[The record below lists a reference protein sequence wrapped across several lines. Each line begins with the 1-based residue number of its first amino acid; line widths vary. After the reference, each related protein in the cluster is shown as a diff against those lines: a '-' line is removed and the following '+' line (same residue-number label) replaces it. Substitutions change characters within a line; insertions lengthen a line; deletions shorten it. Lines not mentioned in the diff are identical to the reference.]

1 MPFHL
6 FLLHFNL
13 YHHVIF
19 FLFRG
24 VWYTFFVYFCSRK
37 LKTMQQMKT
46 ISLKLV
52 CLLCLCSILLLRADN
67 GLLIPADQLPSSLIN
82 CITQDRYGLI
92 WVGTDYGLSRYDGYH
107 FTNYFHDAKDSTSL
121 NSNTITA
128 FLVDRDGNL
137 WIGSA
142 LGLMRYDYECNKFIR
157 FRFPGIKA
165 APRVYSLIENNRG
178 DILVGTAGYGLF
190 KVPHGLNTIRQVK
203 GFVQHNYDDFFTYIY
218 SDSRGYH
225 WKGNHLEI
233 IVRYIY
239 KGGRYYAK
247 TFRSPC
253 GPPIAFLPDGG
264 NGLLIVCMKGIARYD
279 YGTGR
284 LSEIDYD
291 YGSFPTELTINTAIR
306 SYRGDLYL
314 GTTEHGVLVIRRG
327 SRKVTQ
333 YDGTSSPVFDIKTAD
348 ISSLYEDKDHNIWV
362 GCYSKGLYLINNVR
376 YAFHN
381 WSLAWQG
388 YPTGNS
394 VSSMARGA
402 GNDVWCTV
410 QNSGVYHFDPD
421 GKIIGHPAAPSG
433 ARQLLRARDGQ
444 YWLGT
449 NSAVYRYNPVTGTA
463 SPCVHFDS
471 FGVYSMVEGSDGK
484 LYISAYS
491 KGLYVYDPHTGT
503 TTNYNMRMRSPQG
516 FLCNDW
522 VRCLKFDHRG
532 LLWIATSNGV
542 SCFDPRTKSFK
553 PLGWDVILQ
562 GVVTDALEEDAQG
575 NIVIGTDNGLYLYNY
590 STRKTMRFPHGGQ
603 LIGKQVSAIVKDLD
617 GNLWISTTMGLW
629 QYDRSKNTLVGYLR
643 GYGLSAHE
651 YMLGSQL
658 HTADG
663 RIAFGTSDGITI
675 FYPQEVNASVVRVG
689 QPHLTAFIVDGRQE
703 DFRKTDFSVPYS
715 ENSFTLEFSQL
726 DYKYAKETA
735 YRYRVNGGRWQTNEE
750 GNNSILFSHMEPGDY
765 RIEVMADYNGVASAK
780 PVMIHVVVNNPWYSS
795 WWAWL
800 IYIAILVAIVWSLY
814 RAAERKRKVDDD
826 EQKMRFLIDATHDI
840 RSPLTLILGPLKK
853 LQQRITNEEDRNEL
867 DAIDHN
873 AQRLL
878 VLVNQILD
886 ERKIDKGQMRLHC
899 EETDLID
906 FAAQSMRLYQYG
918 ARERS
923 IALTLTDGDDKPVDI
938 HHKPVKVWIDRV
950 NFDKVI
956 ANLLSN
962 ALKYTFDGGAI
973 TLSVAEDNDSV
984 KLRVTDTGPGFK
996 EEKPDRLFERF
1007 YQSRATNILHIQG
1020 TGIGLNLCRNIVQ
1033 MHGGSITAFNRT
1045 DGQHGACFEV
1055 TLRKGNSHLQSDQI
1069 VAAKEEKE
1077 THTEGARG
1085 SRRILVADDD
1095 FEIPAYIARELGQ
1108 TYRVDSAQN
1117 GKVAL
1122 EKVLSGN
1129 YSLVISDIMMPEM
1142 DGIAL
1147 LKAIKQN
1154 PRTSDIPVVLLT
1166 SQSEVGNRLE
1176 GLKKG
1181 ADAFIAKP
1189 FDIDELRI
1197 VVNNL
1202 LENVRRLRGK
1212 FSGALEQKDKME
1224 DVRVRGN
1231 DDALMERVMRCINE
1245 HITEQDF
1252 NVEHLAEEVGISRA
1266 QLHRKMKEITGVT
1279 TSDFI
1284 RNLRLEQAAR
1294 LLQEG
1299 NVNVTQV
1306 AYAVGF
1312 NNQTHFSNVFK
1323 KHYGVSPTAYAQQHK
1338 TPPSG
1343 FSD

>member
-1 MPFHL
+1 
-6 FLLHFNL
+6 
-13 YHHVIF
+13 
-19 FLFRG
+19 
-24 VWYTFFVYFCSRK
+24 
-37 LKTMQQMKT
+37 MKT
-46 ISLKLV
+46 ISLRLV
-52 CLLCLCSILLLRADN
+52 CLFCLCSILLLRADN
-67 GLLIPADQLPSSLIN
+67 GVLIPADQLPSSMIN

-107 FTNYFHDAKDSTSL
+107 FTNYFHDSKDTTSI

-128 FLVDRDGNL
+128 FLVDRQGQL

-142 LGLMRYDYECNKFIR
+142 LGLMRYDYSCNKFIR
-157 FRFPGIKA
+157 FRFPGVRST
-165 APRVYSLIENNRG
+165 PRVYSLIENRFG
-178 DILVGTAGYGLF
+178 DILIGTAGYGLF
-190 KVPHGLNTIRQVK
+190 KISCGQNTIRQVK
-203 GFVQHNYDDFFTYIY
+203 GFVQRNYDDFFTYIY
-218 SDSRGYH
+218 SDNKGYH
-225 WKGNHLEI
+225 WKGNHLEVL
-233 IVRYIY
+233 VRYIY
-239 KGGRYYAK
+239 KGGKYYGK

-253 GPPIAFLPDGG
+253 GPPIAFLPDGS

-284 LSEIDYD
+284 LSDAGYD
-291 YGSFPTELTINTAIR
+291 FRAFPTELTINTAIR
-306 SYRGDLYL
+306 SYKGDIFL
-314 GTTEHGVLVIRRG
+314 GTTEHGILVIRRG
-327 SRKVTQ
+327 SRTVIQ
-333 YDGTSSPVFDIKTAD
+333 YEGSTSPLFDLKAAD
-348 ISSLYEDKDHNIWV
+348 IGCLYEDKDHNIWA
-362 GCYSKGLYLINNVR
+362 GCYSKGLYLINNAQ

-381 WSLAWQG
+381 WSLSWQG

-394 VSSMARGA
+394 VSSMARGT
-402 GNDVWCTV
+402 GSDVWCTV
-410 QNSGVYHFDPD
+410 QNNGVYHFDSD
-421 GKIIGHPAAPSG
+421 GKIIGHPSAPSG
-433 ARQLLRARDGQ
+433 ARLILRAHDGQ

-449 NSAVYRYNPVTGTA
+449 NSAVYRYNPATGTA

-491 KGLYVYDPHTGT
+491 KGIYVYDPHTGA
-503 TTNYNMRMRSPQG
+503 TTNYNMRMRSSRG
-516 FLCNDW
+516 YLCNDW
-522 VRCLKFDHRG
+522 VRCLRFDHRG

-542 SCFDPRTKSFK
+542 SCFDPKQKRFRA
-553 PLGWDVILQ
+553 LGWDNILQ
-562 GVVTDALEEDAQG
+562 GVVTDALEEDGKG

-590 STRKTMRFPHGGQ
+590 NTHKTIRFPHSSQ
-603 LIGKQVSAIVKDLD
+603 LVGKQVNAIVKDAD

-629 QYDRSKNTLVGYLR
+629 QYDRSKNAFVGYLR
-643 GYGLSAHE
+643 GNGLTAHE
-651 YMLGSQL
+651 YMLGSRL
-658 HTADG
+658 RTTDG

-675 FYPQEVNASVVRVG
+675 FYPQEVNASVVKVE

-726 DYKYAKETA
+726 NFKRIRETT
-735 YRYRVNGGRWQTNEE
+735 YLYRVNGGKWQTNEE
-750 GNNSILFSHMEPGDY
+750 GDNSIFFSQMEPGDY
-765 RIEVMADYNGVASAK
+765 RIEVIASCNGVQSK
-780 PVMIHVVVNNPWYSS
+780 LPVMVHVVVNNPWYSS

-800 IYIAILVAIVWSLY
+800 IYIAIMTAAVWYFY

-853 LQQRITNEEDRNEL
+853 LQQRLTSEDDRKEL

-899 EETDLID
+899 EETDLVD

-918 ARERS
+918 ALERS
-923 IALTLTDGDDKPVDI
+923 ISLTLTDGTGKPVDI
-938 HHKPVKVWIDRV
+938 HHKPIKVWIDRV

-962 ALKYTFDGGAI
+962 ALKYTFDGGVI
-973 TLSVAEDNDSV
+973 TVSVTEDADSV
-984 KLRVTDTGPGFK
+984 RLRVTDTGPGFK
-996 EEKPDRLFERF
+996 EEKTDKLFERF
-1007 YQSRATNILHIQG
+1007 YQSRATNILRVQG

-1033 MHGGSITAFNRT
+1033 MHGGSIAAFNRT

-1055 TLRKGNSHLQSDQI
+1055 TLRRGNSHLLPEQI
-1069 VAAKEEKE
+1069 VAEKEEME
-1077 THTEGARG
+1077 TPVENSHGNC
-1085 SRRILVADDD
+1085 RILVADDD

-1108 TYRVDSAQN
+1108 NYRVDSAQN

-1142 DGIAL
+1142 DGISL
-1147 LKAIKQN
+1147 LKAIKAN

-1202 LENVRRLRGK
+1202 LVNVRRLRGK

-1224 DVRVRGN
+1224 DVKVRGN
-1231 DDALMERVMRCINE
+1231 DDALMERVMKCVNE
-1245 HITEQDF
+1245 HITDQNF
-1252 NVEHLAEEVGISRA
+1252 NVERLAEEVGISRA

-1284 RNLRLEQAAR
+1284 RNLRLEQGAK
-1294 LLQEG
+1294 LLREG
-1299 NVNVTQV
+1299 NINVTQV

-1312 NNQTHFSNVFK
+1312 NNQTHFSSVFK
-1323 KHYGVSPTAYAQQHK
+1323 KHFGVSPTTYAQQHK
-1338 TPPSG
+1338 A
-1343 FSD
+1343 